1 MLRYERGIRD
11 KQAVAKS
18 KTSFSPRAWGL
29 RAALLISALAAPQAL
44 AADTLTDALVKAYQ
58 GNPQLMAER
67 ANLRA
72 TDENVAQAIAQW
84 RPTIRL
90 SGDYQ
95 RKENETKTDLP
106 APLPPNL
113 TNRKTDD
120 WTGSVT
126 ASQTVFA
133 GGRILAQRKQA
144 DAQVRAGRARLHATE
159 QGVFLDTVTAYM
171 NVVRDESVVKL
182 NKANIELLQKQLEA
196 ARARFDVG
204 EITRT
209 DVSQAEARLAAGQ
222 FQLTSAEANLVASR
236 TFYERTVGEAPGSL
250 DPKPAVPTLPE
261 NEVVAREAANK
272 ANPNLV
278 AAREVEN
285 AADHAIDSAVGQ
297 MLPQVGVSASYGRFG
312 QERGFESIG
321 DQTVFAATASW
332 PLYQGGAEWSRIRQA
347 KELFNKAR
355 MDTEFA
361 RRSTDER
368 VSNAW
373 EAFRASRAA
382 TEANRQQVKASEIA
396 FEGVQQE
403 LEVGSRTTLDVLNQ
417 QQELLNAR
425 VALVRS
431 ERDEVVA
438 AYTLLSTVG
447 KLTAGDLQLPVELYD
462 PTGNY
467 DMQTWRPLGA
477 ATYEN

>member
-1 MLRYERGIRD
+1 VAVVETNNTFGIIASR
-11 KQAVAKS
+11 
-18 KTSFSPRAWGL
+18 F
-29 RAALLISALAAPQAL
+29 RAALLVSVFAAPSAL

-58 GNPQLMAER
+58 SNPQLMAER

-72 TDENVAQAIAQW
+72 TDEEVAQAIARW
-84 RPTIRL
+84 RPTITL
-90 SGDYQ
+90 NGDYS
-95 RKENETKTDLP
+95 RIETETKSDF
-106 APLPPNL
+106 PPSTLERRN
-113 TNRKTDD
+113 DP
-120 WTGSVT
+120 WSASVT

-133 GGRILAQRKQA
+133 GGTILAQRRQA

-159 QGVFLDTVTAYM
+159 QSVFLDTVTSYM
-171 NVVRDESVVKL
+171 NVVRDEAVVKL
-182 NKANIELLQKQLEA
+182 NKTNIELLQRQLEA

-222 FQLTSAEANLVASR
+222 FQLTAAEANLIASR
-236 TFYERTVGEAPGSL
+236 TFFERTVGEAPGTL
-250 DPKPAVPTLPE
+250 EAKPEVPVLPE
-261 NEVVAREAANK
+261 NETVAREAAGK
-272 ANPNLV
+272 GNPQLV
-278 AAREVEN
+278 AAREAED
-285 AADHAIDSAVGQ
+285 AADYAIDFAVGRL
-297 MLPQVGVSASYGRFG
+297 LPTVRVSASYGRSG
-312 QERGFESIG
+312 QEFGPETIG
-321 DQTVFAATASW
+321 DETRVTASASW
-332 PLYQGGAEWSRIRQA
+332 PLYQGGAEWSEIRQA
-347 KELFNKAR
+347 KEFFNKAR

-373 EAFRASRAA
+373 EAYRASRASS
-382 TEANRQQVKASEIA
+382 EANRQQVKASEIA

-438 AYTLLSTVG
+438 GFTLLSTVG
-447 KLTAGDLQLPVELYD
+447 KLTAGDLELPVETYD
-462 PTGNY
+462 PKANY

-477 ATYEN
+477 ATY